1 MLKQLD
7 VEDDLIM
14 PKLKDINLSACDTGL
29 VRGLNLQI
37 IAVLNSLVPNV
48 LIDFTDIE
56 GVVAEGDKNNPFLQ
70 AAAKRSL
77 QISVAERRRD
87 EGSSVKLIVNS
98 AYRTVA
104 QQFVL
109 NLQFRQVSNKC
120 GIQAVAPPGSSNHES
135 GLALDIQDHLG
146 WRKYLE
152 AHSYVWFGSK
162 DKPHFDYRFFAAT
175 REDIGTLG
183 VKAFQT
189 LWNKYNP
196 TDQIKDDGVFG
207 PQTEARLK
215 ESPAEGFGNPFPR
228 VLSLETPPMTGD
240 DVRKVQEALVN
251 NKLTKIDIAITG
263 EYDSATEAAVKQFQ
277 EATKRLAVDG
287 DIGSQTLKAL
297 GLV

>member
-1 MLKQLD
+1 
-7 VEDDLIM
+7 M
-14 PKLKDINLSACDTGL
+14 PKLKNIDITACNTGL

-37 IAVLNSLVPNV
+37 IAVLNLLVPNV
-48 LIDFTDIE
+48 LVDFTDIE

-70 AAAKRSL
+70 AAGKRSL
-77 QISVAERRRD
+77 QIAVAERRRD

-109 NLQFRQVSNKC
+109 NLQFRQVDSKC
-120 GIQAVAPPGSSNHES
+120 GIQAVAPPGASNHES

-152 AHSYVWFGSK
+152 AHSYVWLGSK

-196 TDQIKDDGVFG
+196 TDQIRVNGVFG
-207 PQTEARLK
+207 PQTEARLR
-215 ESPAEGFGNPFPR
+215 ESPAEGFANPFPR
-228 VLSLETPPMTGD
+228 VLSLETPLMTGD

-251 NKLTKIDIAITG
+251 NKLTKIEIAITG